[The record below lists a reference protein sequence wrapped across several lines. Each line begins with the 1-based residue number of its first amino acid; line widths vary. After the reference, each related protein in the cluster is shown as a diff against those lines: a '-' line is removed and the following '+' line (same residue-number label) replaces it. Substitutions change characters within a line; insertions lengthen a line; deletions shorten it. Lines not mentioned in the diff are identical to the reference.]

1 MLTQPSPRGM
11 LLMLILV
18 LGSTG
23 CMAGAGSKKE
33 KSVLERVQQGLKQS
47 LSDSYHD
54 ENVEAKL
61 AEAESFFQAQEYEKA
76 QAIFADIAK
85 NSYNSASSIE
95 RSRFME
101 GECLRLR
108 KRLPAA
114 VDAYNRMLQDFPAGV
129 YSERAAGHMYDI
141 AEIWL
146 KDVVKDIQETDS
158 GRTFSKKF
166 RLPNPADT
174 TRPWMDME
182 GELVKTLEN
191 VVNGA
196 PTAPFA
202 DKALF
207 WAGYLH
213 FVRGSFEDADH
224 FFSQLVDAY
233 KDSPLRQ
240 EALKYAVIA
249 KNNSTGG
256 PVYDGQK
263 TAEALSLVHHMEATD
278 PRYVQD
284 QDKSKWLT
292 RQKMAI
298 RIQQA
303 QKDFEQAEY
312 YERSGHPGSAYF
324 YYDMVIRRY
333 PGTKYSDQAKEK
345 LIKLDAAKNA
355 KPKVSAP
362 WWDQIM
368 SKTGKKNQEG
378 PDDPSPHRRPNSRP
392 TDALP
397 SFVPASFNNQ

>member
-1 MLTQPSPRGM
+1 
-11 LLMLILV
+11 
-18 LGSTG
+18 
-23 CMAGAGSKKE
+23 MAGAGSKKE

-174 TRPWMDME
+174 TRPWIDME